1 MKILVA
7 VKRVIDYNVQIR
19 VKDDN
24 SGIVTENVK
33 MSTNPPDDNAIEEA
47 VKIKEA
53 GKATEIV
60 AITIGDDK
68 AQETVRKALAVGAD
82 RGIHV
87 KADGIIEPL
96 AVSKILKAVVEKE
109 KPDLVFM
116 GKQAIDDDCN
126 QTGQMLAALL
136 NWPQATFASKIEI
149 KDKSLEVTREV
160 DEGLETIEV
169 NVPAI
174 VTCDLRLNEPRY
186 ASLPNIMKAKKK
198 PLDQKSATELGIDTK
213 PKNKQIKVEKT
224 TNGDRV
230 SIASAILNDRDEPI
244 GAVELTGVWEKL
256 RWVKKRERLGKAVQ
270 AISTS
275 ISTNLKNKSLS

>member
-19 VKDDN
+19 VKEDGTGVHTD
-24 SGIVTENVK
+24 NVK
-33 MSTNPPDDNAIEEA
+33 MSNNPPDDNAIEEA
-47 VKIKEA
+47 VKIKET
-53 GKATEIV
+53 GKATEVV
-60 AITIGDDK
+60 AITIGEEK

-87 KADGIIEPL
+87 KVDGIVEPL
-96 AVSKILKAVVEKE
+96 VVAKILQKIVDKE

-136 NWPQATFASKIEI
+136 NWPQATFASKIGI
-149 KDKSLEVTREV
+149 KDKVLEVVREV

-169 NVPAI
+169 VIPAI

-198 PLDQKSATELGIDTK
+198 PIEQLNASDLGVDTQSRIE
-213 PKNKQIKVEKT
+213 QIKVE
-224 TNGDRV
+224 
-230 SIASAILNDRDEPI
+230 EPPKRKSGI
-244 GAVELTGVWEKL
+244 KVANVAEL
-256 RWVKKRERLGKAVQ
+256 VQ
-270 AISTS
+270 K
-275 ISTNLKNKSLS
+275 LKNEAKVI

>member
-19 VKDDN
+19 VKED
-24 SGIVTENVK
+24 GTGVVTDNVK
-33 MSTNPPDDNAIEEA
+33 MSSNPPDDNAIEEA
-47 VKIKEA
+47 VKIKET

-60 AITIGDDK
+60 AITVGEEK
-68 AQETVRKALAVGAD
+68 SQETLRKALAVGAD
-82 RGIHV
+82 RGILIKTEGTV
-87 KADGIIEPL
+87 EPL
-96 AVSKILKAVVEKE
+96 AVAKVLQKIVDKE

-126 QTGQMLAALL
+126 QTGQMLSALL

-149 KDKSLEVTREV
+149 KDKTLEVTREI

-169 NVPAI
+169 NFPAI

-198 PLDQKSATELGIDTK
+198 PLEILTAADLGVDTI
-213 PKNKQIKVEKT
+213 PRVQQIKVEEPPKRKA
-224 TNGDRV
+224 GIKVASVAELV
-230 SIASAILNDRDEPI
+230 S
-244 GAVELTGVWEKL
+244 K
-256 RWVKKRERLGKAVQ
+256 
-270 AISTS
+270 
-275 ISTNLKNKSLS
+275 LKNEAKVI

>member
-19 VKDDN
+19 VKEDG
-24 SGIVTENVK
+24 SGVVTDNVK

-60 AITIGDDK
+60 AITVGEEK

-82 RGIHV
+82 KGIHV
-87 KADGIIEPL
+87 KTEGVLEPL
-96 AVSKILKAVVEKE
+96 AVSKIIQKIVEKE

-126 QTGQMLAALL
+126 QTGQMLSALL
-136 NWPQATFASKIEI
+136 NWPQATFASNIEV
-149 KDKSLEVTREV
+149 KDNSLEVTREI
-160 DEGLETIEV
+160 DEGLETIEI
-169 NVPAI
+169 NIPAI

-198 PLDQKSATELGIDTK
+198 PIEEINVSDLGIDINPRVQQLK
-213 PKNKQIKVEKT
+213 VEEPPKRKAGIKVA
-224 TNGDRV
+224 NV
-230 SIASAILNDRDEPI
+230 A
-244 GAVELTGVWEKL
+244 EL
-256 RWVKKRERLGKAVQ
+256 VQ
-270 AISTS
+270 K
-275 ISTNLKNKSLS
+275 LKNEAKVI

>member
-19 VKDDN
+19 VKEDN
-24 SGIVTENVK
+24 SGVVTDNVK

-82 RGIHV
+82 RGIHI

-136 NWPQATFASKIEI
+136 NWPQATFASKIDV

-169 NVPAI
+169 NIPAI

-198 PLDQKSATELGIDTK
+198 PLDQMSATDLGVDTK
-213 PKNKQIKVEKT
+213 PRIEQIKVE
-224 TNGDRV
+224 
-230 SIASAILNDRDEPI
+230 EPPKRKAGI
-244 GAVELTGVWEKL
+244 KVANVAELVNK
-256 RWVKKRERLGKAVQ
+256 
-270 AISTS
+270 
-275 ISTNLKNKSLS
+275 LKNEAKVI

>member
-7 VKRVIDYNVQIR
+7 VKRVIDYNVQVR
-19 VKDDN
+19 VKEDN
-24 SGIVTENVK
+24 TGVVTDNVK

-53 GKATEIV
+53 GKATEVIAV
-60 AITIGDDK
+60 SIGEEK

-82 RGIHV
+82 KGILV
-87 KADGIIEPL
+87 KVDGVLEPL
-96 AVSKILKAVVEKE
+96 AVSKLLQKIVEKE

-136 NWPQATFASKIEI
+136 SWPQATFASKINVKES
-149 KDKSLEVTREV
+149 SLEVTREV

-169 NVPAI
+169 NIPAI

-198 PLDQKSATELGIDTK
+198 PLEQINASDLGVDTK
-213 PKNKQIKVEKT
+213 ARIEQIKVE
-224 TNGDRV
+224 
-230 SIASAILNDRDEPI
+230 EPPKRKAGI
-244 GAVELTGVWEKL
+244 KVANVTEL
-256 RWVKKRERLGKAVQ
+256 VQ
-270 AISTS
+270 K
-275 ISTNLKNKSLS
+275 LKNEAKVI

>member
-19 VKDDN
+19 VKEDGTGVHTD
-24 SGIVTENVK
+24 NVK
-33 MSTNPPDDNAIEEA
+33 MSTNPPDDNAVEEA
-47 VKIKEA
+47 VKIKES
-53 GKATEIV
+53 GKAKEVV
-60 AITIGDDK
+60 AITIGEEK
-68 AQETVRKALAVGAD
+68 AQETVRKALAVGVD

-87 KADGIIEPL
+87 KAESAIEPL
-96 AVSKILKAVVEKE
+96 AVAKILQKIVDKE

-136 NWPQATFASKIEI
+136 NWPQATFASKIDI
-149 KDKSLEVTREV
+149 KDNKLEVIREV

-198 PLDQKSATELGIDTK
+198 PLEQMSASDLGIDTK
-213 PKNKQIKVEKT
+213 PRIEQIKVEEPPKRKS
-224 TNGDRV
+224 GIKV
-230 SIASAILNDRDEPI
+230 ASVA
-244 GAVELTGVWEKL
+244 EL
-256 RWVKKRERLGKAVQ
+256 VQ
-270 AISTS
+270 K
-275 ISTNLKNKSLS
+275 LKNEAKVI

>member
-19 VKDDN
+19 VKEDG
-24 SGIVTENVK
+24 SGVVTDNVK

-60 AITIGDDK
+60 AITVGEEK

-82 RGIHV
+82 KGIHV
-87 KADGIIEPL
+87 KTEGILEPL
-96 AVSKILKAVVEKE
+96 AVSKIIQKIVEKE

-126 QTGQMLAALL
+126 QTGQMLSALL
-136 NWPQATFASKIEI
+136 NWPQATFASNIEV
-149 KDKSLEVTREV
+149 KENSLEVTREI
-160 DEGLETIEV
+160 DEGLETIEI
-169 NVPAI
+169 NTPAI

-198 PLDQKSATELGIDTK
+198 PIEEINVSDLGIDTTPRVEQLK
-213 PKNKQIKVEKT
+213 VEEPPKRKAGIKVA
-224 TNGDRV
+224 NV
-230 SIASAILNDRDEPI
+230 A
-244 GAVELTGVWEKL
+244 EL
-256 RWVKKRERLGKAVQ
+256 VQ
-270 AISTS
+270 K
-275 ISTNLKNKSLS
+275 LKNEAKVI

>member
-1 MKILVA
+1 MKNLVA

-198 PLDQKSATELGIDTK
+198 PLDQMSATDLGIDTK
-213 PKNKQIKVEKT
+213 PRIEQIKVE
-224 TNGDRV
+224 
-230 SIASAILNDRDEPI
+230 EPPKRKAGI
-244 GAVELTGVWEKL
+244 KVANVAELVNK
-256 RWVKKRERLGKAVQ
+256 
-270 AISTS
+270 
-275 ISTNLKNKSLS
+275 LKNEAKVI

>member
-19 VKDDN
+19 VKED
-24 SGIVTENVK
+24 GTGVVTDNVK

-53 GKATEIV
+53 GKATEVV
-60 AITIGDDK
+60 AITVGEEK

-87 KADGIIEPL
+87 KADGILEPL
-96 AVSKILKAVVEKE
+96 AVSKILQKIVEKE
-109 KPDLVFM
+109 NPDLVFM

-126 QTGQMLAALL
+126 QTGQMLSALL
-136 NWPQATFASKIEI
+136 NWPQATFASKIDV
-149 KDKSLEVTREV
+149 KDNKLEVTREI
-160 DEGLETIEV
+160 DEGLETIEI

-198 PLDQKSATELGIDTK
+198 PIEEISAFDLGIDTS
-213 PKNKQIKVEKT
+213 PRVEQIKVE
-224 TNGDRV
+224 
-230 SIASAILNDRDEPI
+230 EPPKRKAGI
-244 GAVELTGVWEKL
+244 KVANVAEL
-256 RWVKKRERLGKAVQ
+256 VQ
-270 AISTS
+270 K
-275 ISTNLKNKSLS
+275 LKNEAKVI

>member
-19 VKDDN
+19 VKEDGT
-24 SGIVTENVK
+24 GIVTDNVK

-53 GKATEIV
+53 GKATEVV
-60 AITIGDDK
+60 AITVGEEK

-96 AVSKILKAVVEKE
+96 AVAKILKKIVDKE
-109 KPDLVFM
+109 KPNLVFM

-136 NWPQATFASKIEI
+136 NWPQATFVSKIEI
-149 KDKSLEVTREV
+149 KDKLLEVVREV

-169 NVPAI
+169 NVPAV
-174 VTCDLRLNEPRY
+174 VTCDLRINEPRY

-198 PLDQKSATELGIDTK
+198 PIERLNASDLGVDIKSRIE
-213 PKNKQIKVEKT
+213 QIKVEKPPKRKSGIKVA
-224 TNGDRV
+224 NV
-230 SIASAILNDRDEPI
+230 A
-244 GAVELTGVWEKL
+244 EL
-256 RWVKKRERLGKAVQ
+256 VQ
-270 AISTS
+270 K
-275 ISTNLKNKSLS
+275 LKNEAKVI